1 MKPLIEIDGET
12 MNINPHAGQRQA
24 IKAMDAAR
32 FVFVIAGTQSGKT
45 SFLPIGCRLMIDKH
59 GPGDYI
65 AVTASYDLFKLKFLP
80 EMLTFFTQHLAREGW
95 EWQASDRV
103 IYRPKDKTRIILR
116 SASAEG
122 GLESMTGKGAILDE
136 CGQDGFRLES
146 WEAVLRRLAL
156 SQGPV
161 LAGTTPYNLGWLK
174 TEVYD
179 RWRAGDKDYRV
190 VQFKSTMNPA
200 FPQAEYD
207 RAKASLPAWKF
218 EMFYN
223 GEFSRPA
230 GLIYEDF
237 SQDENICQP
246 FALPAH
252 WPRRV
257 GVDFGGVHTSTIWL
271 AENPETGV
279 QYLYRETLGGG
290 LTTNEHAGQWLKHG
304 EHVVM
309 WMGGA
314 PSEDQPRRDFKAAG
328 VPIQRPPFADVE
340 AGIDRVTAIIK
351 ARRLIVF
358 SSCKGVLDEIGTYSR
373 ELDATGQPTDKIK
386 DKDTFHRL
394 DALRYVAAG
403 LSIPQRTARSR
414 QG

>member
-1 MKPLIEIDGET
+1 MKPLIEIDGDT
-12 MNINPHAGQRQA
+12 MNVNPHAGQQQA
-24 IKAMDAAR
+24 IRAMDQSR

-45 SFLPIGCRLMIDKH
+45 SFLPLGAKLMIDKH

-80 EMLTFFTQHLAREGW
+80 EMLRFFTGYLRRDGW

-103 IYRPKDKTRIILR
+103 LYRPKDNTRIILR

-146 WEAVLRRLAL
+146 WEAILRRLAL

-200 FPQAEYD
+200 FPMAEYE
-207 RAKASLPAWKF
+207 RARASLPAWKF

-230 GLIYEDF
+230 GLIYDDF
-237 SQDENICQP
+237 SLIENICDP
-246 FALPAH
+246 FDIPPQ

-257 GVDFGGVHTSTIWL
+257 GVDFGGVHTSTVWL
-271 AENPETGV
+271 AENPTTGA
-279 QYLYRETLGGG
+279 QYLYRETLEGG
-290 LTTNEHAGQWLKHG
+290 LTTKEHAKRWRDYG
-304 EHVVM
+304 ELVVL

-314 PSEDQPRRDFKAAG
+314 PSEDQPRRDFAAEG
-328 VPIQRPPFADVE
+328 VKILRPPVVDVE

-351 ARRLIVF
+351 TRRLFVF
-358 SSCKGVLDEIGTYSR
+358 RNCKGIVDELGTYSR

-386 DKDTFHRL
+386 DKETFHRL
-394 DALRYVAAG
+394 DALRYIATG
-403 LSIPQRTARSR
+403 LAQATKTARSR